1 MGEKL
6 RKCHWIFTK
15 GISGETWECRDFF
28 FKSPEH
34 PLITHIE
41 TGHYVKKYQN
51 LFFQFWGT
59 FNSLNLVT

>member
-6 RKCHWIFTK
+6 ENVIGFLRRGFQGKPGNVGIFFSKVLST
-15 GISGETWECRDFF
+15 
-28 FKSPEH
+28 
-34 PLITHIE
+34 LITHIE